1 MKYTIYAL
9 QYIFTLM
16 LVAGLVFVFPIYL
29 HASEKIAAE
38 NIVTVEI
45 KKYKF
50 IPAQLTVKPGTTV
63 RWVNK
68 EKRQYHSVW
77 FKQLNEVEP
86 DYIFPDESYQRKFE
100 NAGDFPYR
108 CGPHPEMTGMVNV
121 KF

>member
-1 MKYTIYAL
+1 MKYSLYAVEMFL
-9 QYIFTLM
+9 TL
-16 LVAGLVFVFPIYL
+16 LLIIGLVFVFPIYL
-29 HASEKIAAE
+29 YAKD
-38 NIVTVEI
+38 NVVTVEI
-45 KKYKF
+45 VKYKF
-50 IPAQLTVKPGTTV
+50 TPQEITITPGTTV

-100 NAGDFPYR
+100 TAGLFPYR
-108 CGPHPEMTGMVNV
+108 CGPHPEMTGSVNV